1 MRSYIVKR
9 LVFLV
14 VTLWGILTLTFFIS
28 RVIPGD
34 PARLAAGIRAKPEQV
49 KQLQKELG
57 LDRPLIEQYGR
68 YITNVV
74 RGNLG
79 KSIRTRR
86 PVSVDL
92 IEYFPAT
99 VELTV
104 FAMILCL
111 VVGIPLGIASAVWQ
125 GSFVDHVSRLVSTSA
140 VSMPPFWLGLLLQL
154 IFFRWLKLL
163 PAMGR
168 LSIYLSPPPHI
179 TGLYVLDSLL
189 TGNWTTLG
197 DSLVHL
203 VLPGIALAAGSM
215 AVISRMTRSS
225 FLEVLSSD
233 YIRTARSKGLP
244 ERVIL
249 LRHAFRNALLPIITS
264 IGLQFG
270 VLLAGAVP
278 IEVVFTWPGI
288 GLYAV
293 QSILF
298 SDFPALLGVTFVV
311 AIVYSVLNLIVDL
324 LYTVIDPRIRY

>member
-111 VVGIPLGIASAVWQ
+111 VIGIPLGIASAVWQ
-125 GSFVDHVSRLVSTSA
+125 GSFVDHASRLVSTSA

-203 VLPGIALAAGSM
+203 VLPSIALAAGSM

-298 SDFPALLGVTFVV
+298 SDFPAILGVTFVV

>member
-1 MRSYIVKR
+1 MSGYILKR
-9 LVFLV
+9 LALLA
-14 VTLWGILTLTFFIS
+14 VTLWGVLTLTFFIS

-49 KQLQKELG
+49 EQLRKELG
-57 LDRPLIEQYGR
+57 LDRPLIEQYWR
-68 YITNVV
+68 YIGDIV

-79 KSIRTRR
+79 MSIRTRR
-86 PVSVDL
+86 PVSTDL

-104 FAMILCL
+104 FAMILCF
-111 VVGIPLGIASAVWQ
+111 VVGIPLGIISAVRQ
-125 GSFVDHVSRLVSTSA
+125 GAFVDQVARLASTSA

-154 IFFRWLKLL
+154 IFFRWLRVL

-168 LSIYLSPPPHI
+168 LSIYLSPPKHV

-189 TGNWTTLG
+189 TGNWTALG
-197 DSLVHL
+197 DSLIHL
-203 VLPGIALAAGSM
+203 ILPGTALAAGSI
-215 AVISRMTRSS
+215 AVITRMTRSS
-225 FLEVLSSD
+225 LLEVLASD
-233 YIRTARSKGLP
+233 YIRTARAKGLP
-244 ERVIL
+244 ELVVL

-270 VLLAGAVP
+270 VLLGGAVP

-298 SDFPALLGVTFVV
+298 VDFSAILGVTFVM

-324 LYTVIDPRIRY
+324 LYTVIDPRIHY

>member
-57 LDRPLIEQYGR
+57 LDRPLIEQYRR

-298 SDFPALLGVTFVV
+298 SDFPAILGVTFVV

>member
-298 SDFPALLGVTFVV
+298 SDFPAILGVTFVV